1 MKLTVKERVV
11 LANIL
16 PEQGDI
22 TSLKQVR
29 VLREAL
35 SFTDKENKEFEVIV
49 EGPMIKWN
57 DEKIRLVEIPITEM
71 MTKII
76 ARKLRDLNKTK
87 KLRDDMISLWDKFVP
102 KKIEK

>member
-11 LANIL
+11 LANML

-35 SFTDKENKEFEVIV
+35 SFTDKENKEFEILV

-57 DEKIRLVEIPITEM
+57 DEKVKLVEIPITEM

-76 ARKLRDLNKTK
+76 ARKLRDLNKAK

-102 KKIEK
+102 KKK

>member
-11 LANIL
+11 LANLL

-22 TSLKQVR
+22 TSLKQIR
-29 VLREAL
+29 VLRETL
-35 SFTDKENKEFEVIV
+35 SFTDKENKDWNIEAES
-49 EGPMIKWN
+49 GMIRW
-57 DEKIRLVEIPITEM
+57 DETKIKLAEIPVSEM

-102 KKIEK
+102 KK